1 MPIMQSRRRFL
12 TNAVLAGTAGLGVLG
27 AAREAHAEPPPE
39 TTRLRL
45 FECPITC
52 IAPHWVARD
61 LLYAE
66 GFTDIQYVTWGTQ
79 TQNWPPEVLLSGE
92 VDLSISFI
100 PSDLVQ
106 IDAGKPVV
114 ILAGV
119 HPGCIE
125 LFGSNHVASTR
136 ELKGKTVAILQPRSD
151 DQIFISMFA
160 AYVGV
165 DPEREINWV
174 VKDRLSSIQGLAKG
188 EIDAFMT
195 GPPF

>member
-27 AAREAHAEPPPE
+27 AAGIGGSREALAEPLPE

-114 ILAGV
+114 ILAGI

-125 LFGSNHVASTR
+125 LFGSNRVGSTPELKVKLLPYCSHGATIRFLSLCSPPMLVLIRRGKSTGLSRIGCRQSKALRRGRSTR
-136 ELKGKTVAILQPRSD
+136 L
-151 DQIFISMFA
+151 
-160 AYVGV
+160 
-165 DPEREINWV
+165 
-174 VKDRLSSIQGLAKG
+174 
-188 EIDAFMT
+188 
-195 GPPF
+195 